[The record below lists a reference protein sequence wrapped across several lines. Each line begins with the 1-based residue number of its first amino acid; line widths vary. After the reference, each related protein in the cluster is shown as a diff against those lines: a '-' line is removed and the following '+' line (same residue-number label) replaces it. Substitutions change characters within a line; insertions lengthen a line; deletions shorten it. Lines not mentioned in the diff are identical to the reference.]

1 MDDKVIILWMLSLF
15 YVLDGN
21 FFNRILRIMTHVSRT
36 TQSFLPVG
44 TKKSVETSR
53 INTVK

>member
-21 FFNRILRIMTHVSRT
+21 FFSRILRIMTNVSRT
-36 TQSFLPVG
+36 TQSFLPVEN
-44 TKKSVETSR
+44 KESVETSR